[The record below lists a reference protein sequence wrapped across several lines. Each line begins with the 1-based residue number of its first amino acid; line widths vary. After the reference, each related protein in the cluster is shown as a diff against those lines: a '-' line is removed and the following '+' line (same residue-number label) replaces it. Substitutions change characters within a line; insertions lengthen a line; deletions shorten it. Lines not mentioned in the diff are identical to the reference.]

1 MNYVAGQRA
10 TEIMNGFRWR
20 WALALLAAGIWFA
33 LVVGRALTREPFI
46 DEALYSLPAWNLSH
60 NGSMGSPVIETVG
73 SPNPGWSIS
82 PAGIRKHTYWMMP
95 LPTVFLAGWY
105 RLVGFSLFTTRMFTA
120 VCMLAMLA
128 AWYAIL
134 WRVSGDRTL
143 SALGVL
149 LIASDAVLLT
159 RAAFGRMDVLS
170 AAFGF
175 SALAAYLNLR
185 ERSLGAAVA
194 ASQTLV
200 VLAGLSH
207 PNGGIV
213 CGCGML
219 AVTLAFDARR
229 LRWRHLAYAAVP
241 YAAGAAAMGAYI
253 LQDRAA
259 FMAQFFSQVGGRFD
273 GLRSPL
279 AALRREPLR
288 YAEAFGF
295 GQTSRA
301 KILIC
306 AAYLLAA
313 ARVCWDRP
321 LRRKYGALLVFAG
334 AVVTSLALF
343 EHLKVPHYL
352 VYTLPMFAA
361 FVAIAVRA
369 VPAGRWRSI
378 AHAAAAVLICV
389 QAGSVLRLIVAFNS
403 YSAYVSAIRWIHS
416 NVPRQALIMGDSS
429 LYFDLGTTQL
439 VDDIRLG
446 YLTGKKAD
454 VVIVDGRYLDVFNY
468 LRRDEPDAWRYI
480 DHYLRD
486 ECRAIPLSAGYTAY
500 VPRTSLVRAP

>member
-1 MNYVAGQRA
+1 MND
-10 TEIMNGFRWR
+10 FRRR

-46 DEALYSLPAWNLSH
+46 DEAWYSLPAWNLAS
-60 NGSMGSPVIETVG
+60 NGSMGSPVVETVG
-73 SPNPGWSIS
+73 SPSPGWNIS
-82 PAGIRKHTYWMMP
+82 LAGLREHTYWTMP
-95 LPTVFLAGWY
+95 LPTVCLAGWY

-120 VCMLAMLA
+120 VCMLALLA

-134 WRVSGDRTL
+134 WRMSGDRTL
-143 SALGVL
+143 SVLGVL
-149 LIASDAVLLT
+149 LIASDSVLLART
-159 RAAFGRMDVLS
+159 AFGRMDIMS

-185 ERSLGAAVA
+185 ERSLAAAVG

-207 PNGGIV
+207 PNGGIA

-219 AVTLAFDARR
+219 AVTLALDGRR
-229 LRWRHLAYAAVP
+229 LRWRHLGYAAVP
-241 YAAGAAAMGAYI
+241 YAAGAVAMGAYI
-253 LQDRAA
+253 LQDRSA
-259 FMAQFFSQVGGRFD
+259 FMAQFFSQVGGRFN
-273 GLRSPL
+273 GVRSPL
-279 AALRREPLR
+279 AALLREPQR

-295 GQTSRA
+295 GQTSRL
-301 KILIC
+301 KILIG

-313 ARVCWDRP
+313 ARVCWNRP
-321 LRRKYGALLVFAG
+321 LRRKYGALLVFTG
-334 AVVTSLALF
+334 AVGTSLALF
-343 EHLKVPHYL
+343 ENLKVPHYL

-361 FVAIAVRA
+361 LVAVAVRA

-378 AHAAAAVLICV
+378 AYAAAAVLICL
-389 QAGSVLRLIVAFNS
+389 QAGSVLRLMLVANS
-403 YSAYVSAIRWIHS
+403 YSHYLSAIRWIHS

-429 LYFDLGTTQL
+429 LYFDLGTVQL

-446 YLTGKKAD
+446 YLTGRKAD
-454 VVIVDGRYLDVFNY
+454 IVIVDARYRDCFYY
-468 LRRDEPDAWRYI
+468 LRRDEPDAWHYI
-480 DHYLRD
+480 EHYLRD
-486 ECRAIPLSAGYTAY
+486 ECRAIPLSDGYTAY